1 MTKGRVSVQV
11 RIVPTYRYTK
21 QYGKFNDVKPE
32 EGTSML
38 IRQIINSMIK
48 MSEDLNLTPLEV
60 VSLIDSQIGG
70 TYERKDALVKI
81 YVNLNEE
88 QKRFAQGVGSGR
100 FMVATIMDMVLRS
113 ESTLLGFIGQIGLI
127 RRQLFG
133 EDNFE
138 IPKIIETKV
147 EPEVKTM
154 VKREVKP
161 EVTKPKVTKPEPK
174 VEVKPVEAKTVETKV
189 EVKPEKVEP
198 KVETQPVVEPEKTQT
213 KPEVKSTRRSRVAE
227 NLREGIGEVV
237 VTNTL
242 IDDFM

>member
-1 MTKGRVSVQV
+1 M
-11 RIVPTYRYTK
+11 
-21 QYGKFNDVKPE
+21 KPE

-133 EDNFE
+133 EDNFDTQV
-138 IPKIIETKV
+138 KSKANETKV
-147 EPEVKTM
+147 EPEVKTVVEPK
-154 VKREVKP
+154 VK
-161 EVTKPKVTKPEPK
+161 TKPKVTKPKPK
-174 VEVKPVEAKTVETKV
+174 VEVKPVVESKPKEIVEAKTE
-189 EVKPEKVEP
+189 PKVEP
-198 KVETQPVVEPEKTQT
+198 KLEA
-213 KPEVKSTRRSRVAE
+213 KPEVKPTRRSKVAE

>member
-1 MTKGRVSVQV
+1 
-11 RIVPTYRYTK
+11 
-21 QYGKFNDVKPE
+21 
-32 EGTSML
+32 ML

-133 EDNFE
+133 EDNFDTQAK
-138 IPKIIETKV
+138 PKVVETKV
-147 EPEVKTM
+147 EPEVKT
-154 VKREVKP
+154 VVEPKVETK
-161 EVTKPKVTKPEPK
+161 VTKPKVTKPKPK
-174 VEVKPVEAKTVETKV
+174 VEVKPVV
-189 EVKPEKVEP
+189 EVKPKEIVEVKTEPKVEP
-198 KVETQPVVEPEKTQT
+198 KVEA
-213 KPEVKSTRRSRVAE
+213 KPEVKSTRRSKVAE

>member
-1 MTKGRVSVQV
+1 M
-11 RIVPTYRYTK
+11 PTYRYTK

-127 RRQLFG
+127 RRRLFG

-138 IPKIIETKV
+138 IPKGIEAKSTV
-147 EPEVKTM
+147 ETE

-161 EVTKPKVTKPEPK
+161 EVTKPKVTKPK
-174 VEVKPVEAKTVETKV
+174 MTKTKV
-189 EVKPEKVEP
+189 EVKPEEQIEPKVETRVEP
-198 KVETQPVVEPEKTQT
+198 KVEA
-213 KPEVKSTRRSRVAE
+213 KPEVKSTRRSKVAE

>member
-1 MTKGRVSVQV
+1 
-11 RIVPTYRYTK
+11 
-21 QYGKFNDVKPE
+21 
-32 EGTSML
+32 
-38 IRQIINSMIK
+38 MIK

-138 IPKIIETKV
+138 IPKGIEAKSTV
-147 EPEVKTM
+147 ETEVKQ
-154 VKREVKP
+154 EEKP
-161 EVTKPKVTKPEPK
+161 EVTKPKVTKPKPK
-174 VEVKPVEAKTVETKV
+174 VEVKPEEQI
-189 EVKPEKVEP
+189 EPKVEP
-198 KVETQPVVEPEKTQT
+198 KVETRVEPKVEA
-213 KPEVKSTRRSRVAE
+213 KPEVKSTRRSKVAE

>member
-1 MTKGRVSVQV
+1 M
-11 RIVPTYRYTK
+11 
-21 QYGKFNDVKPE
+21 KPE

-138 IPKIIETKV
+138 IPKGI
-147 EPEVKTM
+147 
-154 VKREVKP
+154 EVKP
-161 EVTKPKVTKPEPK
+161 AVEANTKSKNSAKAKPKREPK
-174 VEVKPVEAKTVETKV
+174 VEPKIEPKR
-189 EVKPEKVEP
+189 EP
-198 KVETQPVVEPEKTQT
+198 KVEPTVEPKIEPKVDI
-213 KPEVKSTRRSRVAE
+213 KPEVKPTRRSKVAE

>member
-1 MTKGRVSVQV
+1 
-11 RIVPTYRYTK
+11 
-21 QYGKFNDVKPE
+21 
-32 EGTSML
+32 ML

-60 VSLIDSQIGG
+60 VSLIDSQIQGA
-70 TYERKDALVKI
+70 YVRKDALVKI

-138 IPKIIETKV
+138 IPKGIVAKSTVETEVEPKVETK
-147 EPEVKTM
+147 
-154 VKREVKP
+154 
-161 EVTKPKVTKPEPK
+161 VTKPKVTKPKPK
-174 VEVKPVEAKTVETKV
+174 VEVKPVV
-189 EVKPEKVEP
+189 EVKPKEIVEVKTEPKVEP
-198 KVETQPVVEPEKTQT
+198 KVEA
-213 KPEVKSTRRSRVAE
+213 KPEVKSTRRSKVAE

>member
-1 MTKGRVSVQV
+1 MTKGRVSVWV

-70 TYERKDALVKI
+70 TYEREDALVKI

-138 IPKIIETKV
+138 IPKVVATEV
-147 EPEVKTM
+147 EPKAKT
-154 VKREVKP
+154 VVEPDV
-161 EVTKPKVTKPEPK
+161 KPKVTKPKPK
-174 VEVKPVEAKTVETKV
+174 VEVKPVVESKPKEIVELKT
-189 EVKPEKVEP
+189 EP
-198 KVETQPVVEPEKTQT
+198 KVEPEKI
-213 KPEVKSTRRSRVAE
+213 EVKSTRRSKVAE

>member
-1 MTKGRVSVQV
+1 
-11 RIVPTYRYTK
+11 
-21 QYGKFNDVKPE
+21 
-32 EGTSML
+32 
-38 IRQIINSMIK
+38 MIK

-133 EDNFE
+133 EDNFDTQV
-138 IPKIIETKV
+138 KSKANETKV
-147 EPEVKTM
+147 EPEVKT
-154 VKREVKP
+154 VVEPKVETK
-161 EVTKPKVTKPEPK
+161 VTKPKVTKPKPK
-174 VEVKPVEAKTVETKV
+174 VEVKPVV
-189 EVKPEKVEP
+189 EVKPKEIVEVKTEPKVEP
-198 KVETQPVVEPEKTQT
+198 KVEA
-213 KPEVKSTRRSRVAE
+213 KPEVKSARRSKVAE

-242 IDDFM
+242 IDEFM

>member
-1 MTKGRVSVQV
+1 
-11 RIVPTYRYTK
+11 
-21 QYGKFNDVKPE
+21 
-32 EGTSML
+32 ML

-138 IPKIIETKV
+138 IPKGIEAKSTV
-147 EPEVKTM
+147 ETE

-161 EVTKPKVTKPEPK
+161 EVTKPKVTKPK
-174 VEVKPVEAKTVETKV
+174 MTKTKV
-189 EVKPEKVEP
+189 EVKPEEQIEPKVETRVEP
-198 KVETQPVVEPEKTQT
+198 KVEA
-213 KPEVKSTRRSRVAE
+213 KPEVKSTRRSKVAE

>member
-1 MTKGRVSVQV
+1 M
-11 RIVPTYRYTK
+11 PTYRYTK

-113 ESTLLGFIGQIGLI
+113 KSTLLGFIGQIGLI

-138 IPKIIETKV
+138 IPKGIEVK
-147 EPEVKTM
+147 PEVETD

-161 EVTKPKVTKPEPK
+161 KVTKPKMTKPKPK
-174 VEVKPVEAKTVETKV
+174 VEVKPVV
-189 EVKPEKVEP
+189 EVKPKEIVEVKTEPKVEP
-198 KVETQPVVEPEKTQT
+198 KVEA
-213 KPEVKSTRRSRVAE
+213 KPEIKSTRRSKVAE

>member
-1 MTKGRVSVQV
+1 M
-11 RIVPTYRYTK
+11 PTYRYTK

-138 IPKIIETKV
+138 IPKVNKTKV
-147 EPEVKTM
+147 EPEVK
-154 VKREVKP
+154 VVVEPKIA
-161 EVTKPKVTKPEPK
+161 KPKVTKPKPN
-174 VEVKPVEAKTVETKV
+174 VEVKPKEIVETKV
-189 EVKPEKVEP
+189 ETKAEEIVESKVETKVETKVEP
-198 KVETQPVVEPEKTQT
+198 KVET
-213 KPEVKSTRRSRVAE
+213 KPEIKSTRRSKVAE

>member
-1 MTKGRVSVQV
+1 M
-11 RIVPTYRYTK
+11 
-21 QYGKFNDVKPE
+21 KPE

-60 VSLIDSQIGG
+60 VSLIDSQIRG
-70 TYERKDALVKI
+70 TYERNDALVKI

-133 EDNFE
+133 EDNFDTQAK
-138 IPKIIETKV
+138 PKVVETKV
-147 EPEVKTM
+147 EPEVKT
-154 VKREVKP
+154 VVEPKVETK
-161 EVTKPKVTKPEPK
+161 VTKPKVTKPKPK
-174 VEVKPVEAKTVETKV
+174 VEVKPVV
-189 EVKPEKVEP
+189 EVKPKEIVEVKTEPKVEP
-198 KVETQPVVEPEKTQT
+198 KVEA
-213 KPEVKSTRRSRVAE
+213 KPEVKSTRRSKVAE

>member
-1 MTKGRVSVQV
+1 
-11 RIVPTYRYTK
+11 
-21 QYGKFNDVKPE
+21 
-32 EGTSML
+32 
-38 IRQIINSMIK
+38 MIK

-133 EDNFE
+133 EDNFDTQAK
-138 IPKIIETKV
+138 PKVVETKV
-147 EPEVKTM
+147 EPEVKT
-154 VKREVKP
+154 VVEPKVETK
-161 EVTKPKVTKPEPK
+161 VTKPKVTKPKPK
-174 VEVKPVEAKTVETKV
+174 VEVKPVV
-189 EVKPEKVEP
+189 EVKPKEIVEVKTEPKVEP
-198 KVETQPVVEPEKTQT
+198 KVEA
-213 KPEVKSTRRSRVAE
+213 KPEVKSTRRSKVAE

>member
-1 MTKGRVSVQV
+1 
-11 RIVPTYRYTK
+11 
-21 QYGKFNDVKPE
+21 
-32 EGTSML
+32 
-38 IRQIINSMIK
+38 MIK

-138 IPKIIETKV
+138 IPKGIEAKSTV
-147 EPEVKTM
+147 ETE

-161 EVTKPKVTKPEPK
+161 EVTKPKVTKPKPN
-174 VEVKPVEAKTVETKV
+174 VEVKPVEVKTVETKV
-189 EVKPEKVEP
+189 EPKVEP
-198 KVETQPVVEPEKTQT
+198 KVEA
-213 KPEVKSTRRSRVAE
+213 KPEVKSTRRSKVAE

>member
-1 MTKGRVSVQV
+1 
-11 RIVPTYRYTK
+11 
-21 QYGKFNDVKPE
+21 
-32 EGTSML
+32 
-38 IRQIINSMIK
+38 MIK

-127 RRQLFG
+127 RRRLFG
-133 EDNFE
+133 EHNFE
-138 IPKIIETKV
+138 IPKGIEAKSTV
-147 EPEVKTM
+147 ETE

-161 EVTKPKVTKPEPK
+161 EVTKPKVTKPK
-174 VEVKPVEAKTVETKV
+174 MTKTKV
-189 EVKPEKVEP
+189 EVKPEEQIEPKVETRVEP
-198 KVETQPVVEPEKTQT
+198 KVEA
-213 KPEVKSTRRSRVAE
+213 KPEVKSTRRSKVAE

>member
-1 MTKGRVSVQV
+1 M
-11 RIVPTYRYTK
+11 PTYRYTK

-48 MSEDLNLTPLEV
+48 VSEDLNLTPLEV

-138 IPKIIETKV
+138 IPKGIEAKSTV
-147 EPEVKTM
+147 ETE

-161 EVTKPKVTKPEPK
+161 EVTKPKVTKPKPK
-174 VEVKPVEAKTVETKV
+174 VEVKPVV
-189 EVKPEKVEP
+189 EVKPKEIVEVKTEPKVEP
-198 KVETQPVVEPEKTQT
+198 KVEA
-213 KPEVKSTRRSRVAE
+213 KPEVKSTRRSKVAE

>member
-1 MTKGRVSVQV
+1 M
-11 RIVPTYRYTK
+11 PTYRYTK

-100 FMVATIMDMVLRS
+100 FMVATIMDIVLRS

-138 IPKIIETKV
+138 IPKGIEAKSTVETEVEPKVETK
-147 EPEVKTM
+147 
-154 VKREVKP
+154 
-161 EVTKPKVTKPEPK
+161 VTKPKVTKPKPK
-174 VEVKPVEAKTVETKV
+174 VEVKPEEQI
-189 EVKPEKVEP
+189 EPKVEP
-198 KVETQPVVEPEKTQT
+198 KVETRVEPKVEA
-213 KPEVKSTRRSRVAE
+213 KPEVKSTRRSKVAE

>member
-1 MTKGRVSVQV
+1 
-11 RIVPTYRYTK
+11 
-21 QYGKFNDVKPE
+21 
-32 EGTSML
+32 
-38 IRQIINSMIK
+38 MIK

-70 TYERKDALVKI
+70 TYEREDVLVKI

-161 EVTKPKVTKPEPK
+161 EVTKPEPK

>member
-1 MTKGRVSVQV
+1 M
-11 RIVPTYRYTK
+11 
-21 QYGKFNDVKPE
+21 KPE

-48 MSEDLNLTPLEV
+48 VSEDLNLTPLEV

-138 IPKIIETKV
+138 IPKGIEVK
-147 EPEVKTM
+147 PEVETD

-161 EVTKPKVTKPEPK
+161 KVTKPKMTKPKPK
-174 VEVKPVEAKTVETKV
+174 VEVKPVV
-189 EVKPEKVEP
+189 EVKPKEIVEVKTEPKVEP
-198 KVETQPVVEPEKTQT
+198 KVEA
-213 KPEVKSTRRSRVAE
+213 KPEVKSTRRSKVAE

>member
-1 MTKGRVSVQV
+1 MTKGRVSVWV

-70 TYERKDALVKI
+70 TYEREDALVKI

-133 EDNFE
+133 EDNFDTQVKSKVVATE
-138 IPKIIETKV
+138 V
-147 EPEVKTM
+147 EPKAKT
-154 VKREVKP
+154 VVEPDV
-161 EVTKPKVTKPEPK
+161 KPKVTKPKPK
-174 VEVKPVEAKTVETKV
+174 VEVKPVVESKPKEIVELKTEPKVDPKV
-189 EVKPEKVEP
+189 EV
-198 KVETQPVVEPEKTQT
+198 
-213 KPEVKSTRRSRVAE
+213 KPEVKSTRRSKVAE

>member
-1 MTKGRVSVQV
+1 
-11 RIVPTYRYTK
+11 
-21 QYGKFNDVKPE
+21 
-32 EGTSML
+32 ML

-133 EDNFE
+133 EDNFDTQVK
-138 IPKIIETKV
+138 PKVIETEV
-147 EPEVKTM
+147 EPEVEPK
-154 VKREVKP
+154 VKP
-161 EVTKPKVTKPEPK
+161 EAKPKVTKPKPK
-174 VEVKPVEAKTVETKV
+174 VEVKPVVEAKTVETKMEPKAEPKV
-189 EVKPEKVEP
+189 EVKPEV
-198 KVETQPVVEPEKTQT
+198 
-213 KPEVKSTRRSRVAE
+213 KPTRRSKVAE

>member
-1 MTKGRVSVQV
+1 M
-11 RIVPTYRYTK
+11 
-21 QYGKFNDVKPE
+21 KPE

-189 EVKPEKVEP
+189 EVKPVEAKTVETKVEVKPEKVEP

>member
-1 MTKGRVSVQV
+1 
-11 RIVPTYRYTK
+11 
-21 QYGKFNDVKPE
+21 
-32 EGTSML
+32 
-38 IRQIINSMIK
+38 MIK

-138 IPKIIETKV
+138 IPKGIEAKSTV
-147 EPEVKTM
+147 ETE

-161 EVTKPKVTKPEPK
+161 EVTTPKVTKPK
-174 VEVKPVEAKTVETKV
+174 MTKTKV
-189 EVKPEKVEP
+189 EVKPEEQIEPKVEP
-198 KVETQPVVEPEKTQT
+198 KVEAQVEPKVEAKLD
-213 KPEVKSTRRSRVAE
+213 VKSTRRSKVAE

>member
-1 MTKGRVSVQV
+1 
-11 RIVPTYRYTK
+11 
-21 QYGKFNDVKPE
+21 
-32 EGTSML
+32 
-38 IRQIINSMIK
+38 MIK

-133 EDNFE
+133 EDNFDTQVK
-138 IPKIIETKV
+138 PKVIETKV
-147 EPEVKTM
+147 EPEVKT
-154 VKREVKP
+154 VVEPDVKP
-161 EVTKPKVTKPEPK
+161 ETKPKVTKPKPK
-174 VEVKPVEAKTVETKV
+174 VEI
-189 EVKPEKVEP
+189 KPEKVETKSNVEP
-198 KVETQPVVEPEKTQT
+198 AKVEV
-213 KPEVKSTRRSRVAE
+213 KPEVKSTRRSKVAE

>member
-1 MTKGRVSVQV
+1 
-11 RIVPTYRYTK
+11 
-21 QYGKFNDVKPE
+21 
-32 EGTSML
+32 
-38 IRQIINSMIK
+38 MIK

-138 IPKIIETKV
+138 IPKGIEAKSTV
-147 EPEVKTM
+147 ETEVKQ
-154 VKREVKP
+154 EEKP
-161 EVTKPKVTKPEPK
+161 EVTKPKVTKPK
-174 VEVKPVEAKTVETKV
+174 MTKTKV
-189 EVKPEKVEP
+189 EVKPEEQIEPKVEP
-198 KVETQPVVEPEKTQT
+198 KVETRVEPKVEA
-213 KPEVKSTRRSRVAE
+213 KPEVKPTRRSKVAE

>member
-1 MTKGRVSVQV
+1 
-11 RIVPTYRYTK
+11 
-21 QYGKFNDVKPE
+21 
-32 EGTSML
+32 
-38 IRQIINSMIK
+38 MIK

-127 RRQLFG
+127 RRRLFG

-138 IPKIIETKV
+138 IPKGIEAKSTV
-147 EPEVKTM
+147 ETE

>member
-1 MTKGRVSVQV
+1 
-11 RIVPTYRYTK
+11 
-21 QYGKFNDVKPE
+21 
-32 EGTSML
+32 
-38 IRQIINSMIK
+38 MIK

-60 VSLIDSQIGG
+60 VSLIDSQIQG
-70 TYERKDALVKI
+70 TYEREDALVKI

-133 EDNFE
+133 EDNLE

-147 EPEVKTM
+147 EPEVKT
-154 VKREVKP
+154 VVEPKVDTR
-161 EVTKPKVTKPEPK
+161 VTKPKVIKPKMTK
-174 VEVKPVEAKTVETKV
+174 TKV
-189 EVKPEKVEP
+189 EVKPEEKIEPKVEP
-198 KVETQPVVEPEKTQT
+198 KVETNVEPKVET
-213 KPEVKSTRRSRVAE
+213 KPEVKSTRRSKVSE

>member
-1 MTKGRVSVQV
+1 
-11 RIVPTYRYTK
+11 
-21 QYGKFNDVKPE
+21 
-32 EGTSML
+32 
-38 IRQIINSMIK
+38 MIK

-70 TYERKDALVKI
+70 TYERKDVLVKI

-133 EDNFE
+133 EGNFDTQVK
-138 IPKIIETKV
+138 PKVIETEVETEV
-147 EPEVKTM
+147 EPEVKT
-154 VKREVKP
+154 VVEP
-161 EVTKPKVTKPEPK
+161 EAKPKVTKPKPK
-174 VEVKPVEAKTVETKV
+174 VEVKPVVESKPKEIV
-189 EVKPEKVEP
+189 EVKTEPKVEP
-198 KVETQPVVEPEKTQT
+198 KVEA
-213 KPEVKSTRRSRVAE
+213 KPEVKPTRRSKVAE

>member
-1 MTKGRVSVQV
+1 M
-11 RIVPTYRYTK
+11 
-21 QYGKFNDVKPE
+21 KPE

-133 EDNFE
+133 EDNFDTQVK
-138 IPKIIETKV
+138 PKVIETEVEPKVETKV
-147 EPEVKTM
+147 
-154 VKREVKP
+154 KP
-161 EVTKPKVTKPEPK
+161 EAKPKMTKPKPK
-174 VEVKPVEAKTVETKV
+174 VEVKPVVEAKTVETKV
-189 EVKPEKVEP
+189 ETKVEP
-198 KVETQPVVEPEKTQT
+198 ENVET
-213 KPEVKSTRRSRVAE
+213 KPEVKSTRRSKVAE

>member
-1 MTKGRVSVQV
+1 M
-11 RIVPTYRYTK
+11 
-21 QYGKFNDVKPE
+21 
-32 EGTSML
+32 
-38 IRQIINSMIK
+38 
-48 MSEDLNLTPLEV
+48 
-60 VSLIDSQIGG
+60 SLIDSQIGG

-133 EDNFE
+133 EDRCE
-138 IPKIIETKV
+138 MLKGIEAKSTV
-147 EPEVKTM
+147 ETE
-154 VKREVKP
+154 VKREVGIKA
-161 EVTKPKVTKPEPK
+161 TKPKVTKPKPK
-174 VEVKPVEAKTVETKV
+174 VGVKPVEAKTVETKV

-213 KPEVKSTRRSRVAE
+213 KPEIKSTRRSKVAE

>member
-1 MTKGRVSVQV
+1 MV
-11 RIVPTYRYTK
+11 RKVPTYRYTK

-70 TYERKDALVKI
+70 TYEREDVLVKI

-127 RRQLFG
+127 RRRLFG

-138 IPKIIETKV
+138 IPKGI
-147 EPEVKTM
+147 EVKST
-154 VKREVKP
+154 VETEVTREVKP
-161 EVTKPKVTKPEPK
+161 EVTKPKVTKPKPK
-174 VEVKPVEAKTVETKV
+174 VEVKPVVESKPKEIVEAKT
-189 EVKPEKVEP
+189 EP
-198 KVETQPVVEPEKTQT
+198 KVESKVET
-213 KPEVKSTRRSRVAE
+213 KPEVKSTRRSKVAE

>member
-1 MTKGRVSVQV
+1 M
-11 RIVPTYRYTK
+11 PTYRYTK

-133 EDNFE
+133 EDRCE
-138 IPKIIETKV
+138 MLKGIEAKSTV
-147 EPEVKTM
+147 ETE
-154 VKREVKP
+154 VKREVGIKA
-161 EVTKPKVTKPEPK
+161 TKPKVTKPKPK
-174 VEVKPVEAKTVETKV
+174 VGVKPVEAKTVETKV
-189 EVKPEKVEP
+189 EIKPEKVEP

-213 KPEVKSTRRSRVAE
+213 KPEIKSTRRSKVAE

>member
-1 MTKGRVSVQV
+1 
-11 RIVPTYRYTK
+11 
-21 QYGKFNDVKPE
+21 
-32 EGTSML
+32 ML

-60 VSLIDSQIGG
+60 VSLIDSQIQG
-70 TYERKDALVKI
+70 TYEREDALVKI

-138 IPKIIETKV
+138 IPKVMETKV
-147 EPEVKTM
+147 EPEVKTK

-189 EVKPEKVEP
+189 EVKPEKIEP
-198 KVETQPVVEPEKTQT
+198 KVETQTVVEPEKTQT
-213 KPEVKSTRRSRVAE
+213 KPEIKSTRRSKVAE

>member
-1 MTKGRVSVQV
+1 
-11 RIVPTYRYTK
+11 
-21 QYGKFNDVKPE
+21 
-32 EGTSML
+32 ML

-113 ESTLLGFIGQIGLI
+113 GSTLLGFIGQIGLI

-138 IPKIIETKV
+138 IPKVIETKV
-147 EPEVKTM
+147 EPEVKT
-154 VKREVKP
+154 VVEPKVETK
-161 EVTKPKVTKPEPK
+161 VTKPKVTKPKPK
-174 VEVKPVEAKTVETKV
+174 VEVKPVIEPEKAET
-189 EVKPEKVEP
+189 KVEP
-198 KVETQPVVEPEKTQT
+198 KVETKVET
-213 KPEVKSTRRSRVAE
+213 KPEVKSTRRSKVAE

>member
-1 MTKGRVSVQV
+1 
-11 RIVPTYRYTK
+11 
-21 QYGKFNDVKPE
+21 
-32 EGTSML
+32 
-38 IRQIINSMIK
+38 MIK

-213 KPEVKSTRRSRVAE
+213 KPEVKSTRRSKVAE

>member
-1 MTKGRVSVQV
+1 
-11 RIVPTYRYTK
+11 
-21 QYGKFNDVKPE
+21 
-32 EGTSML
+32 
-38 IRQIINSMIK
+38 MIK

-60 VSLIDSQIGG
+60 VSLIDSQIQG
-70 TYERKDALVKI
+70 TYEREDVLVKI

-138 IPKIIETKV
+138 IPKGIEVK
-147 EPEVKTM
+147 PEVETD

-161 EVTKPKVTKPEPK
+161 EVTKPKVTKPEPKVEVKPVEAKTVETK

>member
-1 MTKGRVSVQV
+1 M
-11 RIVPTYRYTK
+11 
-21 QYGKFNDVKPE
+21 KPE

-138 IPKIIETKV
+138 IPKVMETKV
-147 EPEVKTM
+147 EPEVKTK

-174 VEVKPVEAKTVETKV
+174 VEVKPVDAKTVETKV
-189 EVKPEKVEP
+189 EVKPEKIEP
-198 KVETQPVVEPEKTQT
+198 KVETQTVVEPEKTQT
-213 KPEVKSTRRSRVAE
+213 KPEIKSTRRSKVAE

>member
-1 MTKGRVSVQV
+1 
-11 RIVPTYRYTK
+11 
-21 QYGKFNDVKPE
+21 
-32 EGTSML
+32 
-38 IRQIINSMIK
+38 MIK

-60 VSLIDSQIGG
+60 VSLIDSQIRG
-70 TYERKDALVKI
+70 TYERNDALVKI

-127 RRQLFG
+127 RRRLFG

-138 IPKIIETKV
+138 IPKGIEAKSTV
-147 EPEVKTM
+147 ETEVKQEEKPEVT
-154 VKREVKP
+154 KP
-161 EVTKPKVTKPEPK
+161 EVTKPKMTKTN
-174 VEVKPVEAKTVETKV
+174 VEVKPVV
-189 EVKPEKVEP
+189 EVKPKEIVEVKTEPKVEP
-198 KVETQPVVEPEKTQT
+198 KVEA
-213 KPEVKSTRRSRVAE
+213 KPEVKSTRRSKVAE

>member
-1 MTKGRVSVQV
+1 M
-11 RIVPTYRYTK
+11 PTYRYTK

-127 RRQLFG
+127 RSRLFG

-138 IPKIIETKV
+138 IPKGIEAKSTV
-147 EPEVKTM
+147 ETE

-161 EVTKPKVTKPEPK
+161 EVTKPKVTKPK
-174 VEVKPVEAKTVETKV
+174 MTKTKV
-189 EVKPEKVEP
+189 EVKPEEQIEPKVETRVEP
-198 KVETQPVVEPEKTQT
+198 KVEA
-213 KPEVKSTRRSRVAE
+213 KPEVKSTRRSKVAE

>member
-1 MTKGRVSVQV
+1 
-11 RIVPTYRYTK
+11 
-21 QYGKFNDVKPE
+21 
-32 EGTSML
+32 
-38 IRQIINSMIK
+38 MIK

-70 TYERKDALVKI
+70 TYEREDALVKI
-81 YVNLNEE
+81 YVNLNEK
-88 QKRFAQGVGSGR
+88 QKRFAQSVGSGR

-133 EDNFE
+133 EDNFDTQVK
-138 IPKIIETKV
+138 PKVVETKV
-147 EPEVKTM
+147 EPEAKT
-154 VKREVKP
+154 VVEPKVETK
-161 EVTKPKVTKPEPK
+161 VTKPKVTKPKPK
-174 VEVKPVEAKTVETKV
+174 VEVKPVVESKPKEIV
-189 EVKPEKVEP
+189 EVKTEPKVEP
-198 KVETQPVVEPEKTQT
+198 KVET
-213 KPEVKSTRRSRVAE
+213 KPEVKSTRRSKVAE